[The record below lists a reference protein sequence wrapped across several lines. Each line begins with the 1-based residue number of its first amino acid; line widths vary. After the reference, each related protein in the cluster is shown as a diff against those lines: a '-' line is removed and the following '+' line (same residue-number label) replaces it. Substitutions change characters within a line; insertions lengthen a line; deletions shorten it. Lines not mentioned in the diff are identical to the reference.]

1 MITGRK
7 GFTLIELL
15 VVIAIIAIL
24 AAILFPVFAR
34 AKAKALEAQCLSNVK
49 QIATAVLT
57 YASDYDQR
65 LPWAMYIEDTDHPED
80 ATYVF
85 DVMRPYLKT
94 MDILQCPAAPGA
106 VPLDEIPGMGWPS
119 SSYAV
124 NGSWWGK
131 DDLFPTQCSDDSQ
144 CQFPTRVGGYWDP
157 YTAGKGMLHGSNL
170 DECDGVGARGEP
182 ARQYMVWDAEIVLP
196 DAFSGWTNVCD
207 LDINGYNCDSRGGN
221 ASHPALQCGTAEVD
235 VTPVLRHNNGMNVAF
250 FDGHGKRQSEKETE
264 DWSYNYGGRTCG
276 GSGVCGWVQWDWDN
290 Y

>member
-1 MITGRK
+1 MITRRK

-34 AKAKALEAQCLSNVK
+34 AKAKAQETQCLSNVK

-57 YASDYDQR
+57 YCSDYDQR
-65 LPWAMYIEDTDHPED
+65 LPWAMYIADTDHPED

-94 MDILQCPAAPGA
+94 MEILQCPVAPGA

-131 DDLFPTQCSDDSQ
+131 DDLFPTNCSDDDD
-144 CQFPTRVGGYWDP
+144 CQFPTKTGVYHDP
-157 YTAGKGMLHGSNL
+157 YTAGFTSGPPNGTNL
-170 DECDGVGARGEP
+170 DNCDKP
-182 ARQYMVWDAEIVLP
+182 AANYMLWDAEIVLP

-221 ASHPALQCGTAEVD
+221 SAHPALLCGTAEVD

-250 FDGHGKRQSEKETE
+250 FDGHAKRQSEADTE
-264 DWSYNYGGRTCG
+264 AWSYDYGGRTCG
-276 GSGVCGWVQWDWDN
+276 GSSVCGWVQWDWDN